1 MPHFVTLIITFTTK
15 ASKKRK
21 FQHILHSTSS
31 SRGIGMSSWVNFDIT
46 VVSIATVSI
55 SKRRVEIIGATSAN
69 PVFKELFILTLGPIF
84 ILQSFAVFF
93 LISTQDWDVVVGVVV
108 FGILVI
114 LEPSFP
120 QLLLGVFR

>member
-1 MPHFVTLIITFTTK
+1 
-15 ASKKRK
+15 
-21 FQHILHSTSS
+21 
-31 SRGIGMSSWVNFDIT
+31 MSSWVNFDIT

-84 ILQSFAVFF
+84 ILQRFAVFF